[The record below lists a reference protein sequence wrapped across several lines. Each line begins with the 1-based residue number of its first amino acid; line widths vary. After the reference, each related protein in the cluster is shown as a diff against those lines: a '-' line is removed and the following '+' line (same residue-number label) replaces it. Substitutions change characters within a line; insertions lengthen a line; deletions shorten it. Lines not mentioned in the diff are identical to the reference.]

1 MYNHTEGNNNVT
13 PTTPCKSTS
22 VDIRQIFPI
31 RKKDDFLKDLQKDVN
46 TFSKYLDLNN
56 EWRNRF
62 EDFMEG
68 NKSLP
73 LTYDPFFKAMF
84 NPDIYPGRL
93 SHLLSSII
101 GINVTVQSVL
111 SQENRLLP
119 TSPLLIMDIIVQLED
134 GSIANVEIQ
143 KIHYAF
149 SGERMSC
156 YSSDLLLRQYT
167 RVKGE
172 KRRSIH
178 LSRYQDCIYDRHV

>member
-1 MYNHTEGNNNVT
+1 M
-13 PTTPCKSTS
+13 
-22 VDIRQIFPI
+22 
-31 RKKDDFLKDLQKDVN
+31 QKDVN

-119 TSPLLIMDIIVQLED
+119 TSPLLIGYHRTVGRWLYCKCGDSENTLCIFRRAHVLLFVRSSSP
-134 GSIANVEIQ
+134 SI
-143 KIHYAF
+143 
-149 SGERMSC
+149 
-156 YSSDLLLRQYT
+156 YT
-167 RVKGE
+167 SQGR

-178 LSRYQDCIYDRHV
+178 LSRYQDCIYDRHVWRQPTWMQIFWYFYTSWKNNF